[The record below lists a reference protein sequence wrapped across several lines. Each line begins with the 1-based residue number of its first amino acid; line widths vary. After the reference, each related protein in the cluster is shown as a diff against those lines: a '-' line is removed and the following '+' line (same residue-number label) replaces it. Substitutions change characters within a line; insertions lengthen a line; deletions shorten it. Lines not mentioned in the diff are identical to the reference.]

1 MSLKPVRLLLTWPL
15 PRPRAL
21 GLPCRPGPWPQL
33 PGSLVAAARKP
44 HFHPAS
50 LGVTPK
56 ACLCMWGYFN
66 AFPPSKNQSFFL
78 KSE

>member
-33 PGSLVAAARKP
+33 PGSLVAAAE
-44 HFHPAS
+44 ATLS
-50 LGVTPK
+50 
-56 ACLCMWGYFN
+56 
-66 AFPPSKNQSFFL
+66 PSESGCDTEGLLVYVGLFQCFSPF
-78 KSE
+78 